1 MLKLQ
6 KAVVIL
12 LLSVMIV
19 MHVLQTV
26 SISTKKNA
34 TKQIS

>member
-19 MHVLQTV
+19 MHVLQIV